1 MIAMME
7 VASDPLLEALRIS
20 GPAGGLVVVLGIL
33 IKHWLGGLQKQVEN
47 VEEKVSELSAHRL
60 QAVGDLSSIKT
71 QLEEHSRR
79 IKVVEEKRTL

>member
-1 MIAMME
+1 MIDP
-7 VASDPLLEALRIS
+7 STTDPLLEALRIS

-33 IKHWLGGLQKQVEN
+33 IKHWLGGLMRQVEK

-60 QAVGDLSSIKT
+60 KSVGDLSSIKT

-79 IKVVEEKRTL
+79 IQVVEERAT